1 MQELSNDSEKVPKWS
16 NQKVRAWY
24 LKQLQKKNANFFKP
38 NFDKK
43 EIIRDEYQ
51 KEEGMKLWK
60 RYSLFWMRIE
70 NLRKQI

>member
-1 MQELSNDSEKVPKWS
+1 MQELSNDFEKVPKGS

-51 KEEGMKLWK
+51 KEEGMKL
-60 RYSLFWMRIE
+60 
-70 NLRKQI
+70 